1 MKKPGLAR
9 LFPCFPLLETEYE
22 NRMCRIMTDNS
33 RISSLTTLEQALQAR
48 KSDLTVQHWFHEQ
61 AQPYQEL
68 MAYYRCAMMEVE
80 TKFRVLNEAFSLQYD
95 SNPIE
100 TIKTRL
106 KKPENIIDKLLRYNL
121 PVTVESIE
129 NYINDVAGVRVI
141 CAFPSEIDML
151 AEALLRQDDVKLV
164 QKKDYIRN
172 PKESGYRSLHL
183 IVAVPIFLHDK
194 KRMMKVEVQFRTLA
208 MDWWASLEHKL
219 RYKKSHPLTEQ
230 QNDSLLACSEIA
242 AELDRRMEELNDSI
256 DR

>member
-1 MKKPGLAR
+1 MAENNQVKSLA
-9 LFPCFPLLETEYE
+9 
-22 NRMCRIMTDNS
+22 
-33 RISSLTTLEQALQAR
+33 TLEQSLR
-48 KSDLTVQHWFHEQ
+48 GRNTDLIEQQWFHEQ
-61 AQPYQEL
+61 AKPYQEL

-80 TKFRVLNEAFSLQYD
+80 TKFRVLNEALSLQYD
-95 SNPIE
+95 SSPIE

-106 KKPENIIDKLLRYNL
+106 KKPENIIDKLLRYHL

-183 IVAVPIFLHDK
+183 IIAVPIFLHDK

-219 RYKKSHPLTEQ
+219 RYKKPHPLTER

-256 DR
+256 MH

>member
-1 MKKPGLAR
+1 MAENNQVNSLAT
-9 LFPCFPLLETEYE
+9 LAQ
-22 NRMCRIMTDNS
+22 
-33 RISSLTTLEQALQAR
+33 SLKGRNADLIEQQ
-48 KSDLTVQHWFHEQ
+48 WFHEQ
-61 AQPYQEL
+61 AKPYQEL

-80 TKFRVLNEAFSLQYD
+80 TKFRVLNEALSLKYD
-95 SNPIE
+95 SSPIE

-183 IVAVPIFLHDK
+183 IIAVPIFLHDK
-194 KRMMKVEVQFRTLA
+194 KRMMKVEVQFRTMA

-219 RYKKSHPLTEQ
+219 RYKKPHPLTER

-256 DR
+256 MH

>member
-1 MKKPGLAR
+1 M
-9 LFPCFPLLETEYE
+9 
-22 NRMCRIMTDNS
+22 MDNNQVN
-33 RISSLTTLEQALQAR
+33 SLTTLEQAM
-48 KSDLTVQHWFHEQ
+48 KSRAADLTVQHWFHDQ
-61 AQPYQEL
+61 AKPYQEL

-80 TKFRVLNEAFSLQYD
+80 TKFRVLNEALLLQND
-95 SNPIE
+95 SSPIE

-129 NYINDVAGVRVI
+129 NYINDVAGVRVL
-141 CAFPSEIDML
+141 CAFPFEIDML
-151 AEALLRQDDVKLV
+151 ADALLRQDDVKLV
-164 QKKDYIRN
+164 QKKDYIRT

-183 IVAVPIFLHDK
+183 IIAVPIFLHDK

-219 RYKKSHPLTEQ
+219 RYKRTPPLTEQ

-242 AELDRRMEELNDSI
+242 AELDRRMEELYASI
-256 DR
+256 EH

>member
-1 MKKPGLAR
+1 M
-9 LFPCFPLLETEYE
+9 TEASPI
-22 NRMCRIMTDNS
+22 N
-33 RISSLTTLEQALQAR
+33 SLTTLEQAMQTR
-48 KSDLTVQHWFHEQ
+48 KSALTVQQWFHEQ
-61 AQPYQEL
+61 AKPYQEL

-121 PVTVESIE
+121 PVTLESIE

-208 MDWWASLEHKL
+208 MDWWASLEHKI
-219 RYKKSHPLTEQ
+219 RYKKDHPLTEQ

-242 AELDRRMEELNDSI
+242 AELDRRMEELNEGISH
-256 DR
+256 

>member
-1 MKKPGLAR
+1 MMDTGK
-9 LFPCFPLLETEYE
+9 T
-22 NRMCRIMTDNS
+22 N
-33 RISSLTTLEQALQAR
+33 SLTTLEQAIQNR
-48 KSDLTVQHWFHEQ
+48 VTDLTVQEWFHEQ
-61 AQPYQEL
+61 AKPYQEL

-80 TKFRVLNEAFSLQYD
+80 TKFRVLNEAFSLQYEF
-95 SNPIE
+95 NPIE

-106 KKPENIIDKLLRYNL
+106 KKPENVIDKLLRYHL

-151 AEALLRQDDVKLV
+151 ADALLRQDDVKFV

-183 IVAVPIFLHDK
+183 IVAVPIFLQDK
-194 KRMMKVEVQFRTLA
+194 KRLMKVEVQFRTMA

-219 RYKKSHPLTEQ
+219 RYKKDRPLTEQ

-242 AELDRRMEELNDSI
+242 AELDRRMEELNESI